1 LQKNDVKYYLVG
13 LEIVKMLSLPIMKT
27 LLIFPAQW
35 YPTQPYL
42 STPYLTA
49 YLRAK
54 GWEVD
59 QRDFNIASYDHFLSV
74 PLLQNAEQLMA
85 ERLEALKNQSSLSI
99 KEKSHLDVLAM
110 GLKFSD
116 RIISGVEEAK
126 SVLRTPERFFDFPS
140 YQQADMVIKSALKLV
155 SDAHAPAVL
164 SLSTFES
171 GTRAEEST
179 RRAHEASRDK
189 ATNPFIHL
197 YENIL
202 IPGENWSDYDV
213 VGISIIGISQ
223 IIPGL
228 TLARLLKEK
237 FPHLHITL
245 GGPIFSV
252 NADQLL
258 GHPEFFDDFC
268 HSIVTFEGEE
278 PLHRLLTALK
288 AGDALSTVPNLIHLD
303 GREVVHNKERVELR
317 FEELPGPTFDGLPM
331 QGYLSPYPI
340 IPVLQSR
347 GCYWG
352 KCTFCTHSF
361 VYGHRYGKQK
371 TNEMVDELEALMKK
385 YNTKYFTFSDE
396 AVSPHSLNDV
406 SELMIERGVEICS
419 LALLKFEK
427 VMDEKLFTKMKKA
440 GFAFLMFGLES
451 ANDRVLALIDKGTT
465 KEVERDVLMKSH
477 KAGIWNHSFLFFGFP
492 TETRPEAQET
502 IDFLRDNIDSIHSF
516 GPGVFLLNRDSSC
529 YQYPE
534 KFSIERIIDDPERNI
549 AMNLDFVAKEG
560 MSRAEAVEMNSEC
573 ISMAEELFQSLQVWG
588 TLPREHFLLYLDKFG
603 KDSLN
608 GKQPPAEEEEKVL
621 CRA

>member
-1 LQKNDVKYYLVG
+1 
-13 LEIVKMLSLPIMKT
+13 MKT

-49 YLRAK
+49 FLQDK
-54 GWEVD
+54 GWQVS
-59 QRDFNIASYDHFLSV
+59 QRDFNIESYDHFLSI
-74 PLLQNAEQLMA
+74 PLLRKAEELMQA
-85 ERLEALKNQSSLSI
+85 RQQALKSQSSLSI
-99 KEKSHLDVLAM
+99 KEKSTLDVLSM

-116 RIISGVEEAK
+116 RIIAGVEEAK
-126 SVLRTPERFFDFPS
+126 SVMRTPERFFDFGA
-140 YQQADMVIKSALKLV
+140 YKQADMVIKSALKLV
-155 SDAHAPAVL
+155 SDAYSPAIF

-179 RRAHEASRDK
+179 RKAHETTRDL

-202 IPGENWSDYDV
+202 LPSENWEDYDV

-228 TLARLLKEK
+228 TLARMVKEK
-237 FPHLHITL
+237 YPHLHLTL

-252 NADQLL
+252 NAGQLT

-278 PLHRLLTALK
+278 PMHRLLSALK
-288 AGDALSTVPNLIHLD
+288 AGDSLKTVPNLLHVD
-303 GREVVHNKERVELR
+303 GREVVQNKERVELR
-317 FEELPGPTFDGLPM
+317 FEELPNPVFDGLPM
-331 QGYLSPYPI
+331 DKYLSPYPI

-371 TNEMVDELEALMKK
+371 TMAMVDELESLMKK

-406 SELMIERGVEICS
+406 SEEMIERGVEIRS

-427 VMDEKLFTKMKKA
+427 IMDEELFLKMKKA
-440 GFAFLMFGLES
+440 GFIFLMFGLES

-492 TETRPEAQET
+492 TETQPEAQET
-502 IDFLRDNIDSIHSF
+502 IDFLKNNLQSIHSF

-534 KFSIERIIDDPERNI
+534 KFSIEKIIEDPERNI
-549 AMNLDFVAKEG
+549 SMNLDFVAKEG
-560 MSRAEAVEMNSEC
+560 MTREEAIEMNDIC
-573 ISMAEELFQSLQVWG
+573 IKMAEEHFESLKVWG

-603 KDSLN
+603 KEALN

>member
-1 LQKNDVKYYLVG
+1 
-13 LEIVKMLSLPIMKT
+13 MKT

-49 YLRAK
+49 FLQDK
-54 GWEVD
+54 GWQVS
-59 QRDFNIASYDHFLSV
+59 QRDFNIESYDRFLST
-74 PLLQNAEQLMA
+74 PLLRKAEELMQ
-85 ERLEALKNQSSLSI
+85 ERQQALKSQSSLSI
-99 KEKSHLDVLAM
+99 KEKSTLDVLST

-116 RIISGVEEAK
+116 RIIAGVEEAK
-126 SVLRTPERFFDFPS
+126 SVMRTPERFFDFGS
-140 YQQADMVIKSALKLV
+140 YKQADMVIKSALKLV
-155 SDAHAPAVL
+155 SDAYSPAIF

-179 RRAHEASRDK
+179 QKAHQTTRDL
-189 ATNPFIHL
+189 ATNPFIYL

-202 IPGENWSDYDV
+202 LPSENWEDYDV

-228 TLARLLKEK
+228 TLARMLKEK
-237 FPHLHITL
+237 YPHLHLTL

-252 NADQLL
+252 NAGQLT

-278 PLHRLLTALK
+278 PMHRLLSALK
-288 AGDALSTVPNLIHLD
+288 AGDSLKTVPNLLHVD
-303 GREVVHNKERVELR
+303 GREVVQNKERVELR
-317 FEELPGPTFDGLPM
+317 FEELPNPIFDGLPM
-331 QGYLSPYPI
+331 DKYLSPYPI

-371 TNEMVDELEALMKK
+371 TVAMVDELEGLMKK

-406 SELMIERGVEICS
+406 SEEMIQRGVEIRS

-427 VMDEKLFTKMKKA
+427 IMDEELFLKMKKA
-440 GFAFLMFGLES
+440 GFIFLMFGLES

-502 IDFLRDNIDSIHSF
+502 IDFLRNNLQSIHSF

-534 KFSIERIIDDPERNI
+534 KFSIEKIIEDPDRNI
-549 AMNLDFVAKEG
+549 SMNLDFVAKEG
-560 MSRAEAVEMNSEC
+560 MTREDAIEMNDIC
-573 ISMAEELFQSLQVWG
+573 IKMAEEHFESLKVWG

-603 KDSLN
+603 KEAFN
-608 GKQPPAEEEEKVL
+608 NKQPPAEEEEKVL

>member
-1 LQKNDVKYYLVG
+1 
-13 LEIVKMLSLPIMKT
+13 MKT

-49 YLRAK
+49 FLQDK
-54 GWEVD
+54 GWQVS
-59 QRDFNIASYDHFLSV
+59 QRDFNIESYDHFLSI
-74 PLLQNAEQLMA
+74 PLLRKAEELMQA
-85 ERLEALKNQSSLSI
+85 RQQALKSQSSLSI
-99 KEKSHLDVLAM
+99 KEKSTLDVLSM

-116 RIISGVEEAK
+116 RIIAGVEEAK
-126 SVLRTPERFFDFPS
+126 SVMRTPERFFDFGA
-140 YQQADMVIKSALKLV
+140 YKQADMVIKAALKLV
-155 SDAHAPAVL
+155 SDAYSPAIF

-179 RRAHEASRDK
+179 RKAHETTRDL

-202 IPGENWSDYDV
+202 LPSENWADLDV

-228 TLARLLKEK
+228 TLARMIKEK
-237 FPHLHITL
+237 YPHLHLTL

-252 NADQLL
+252 NAGQLT

-278 PLHRLLTALK
+278 PMHRLLSALK
-288 AGDALSTVPNLIHLD
+288 AGDSLKTVPNLLHVD
-303 GREVVHNKERVELR
+303 GRKVVQNKERVELR
-317 FEELPGPTFDGLPM
+317 FEELPNPVFDGLPM
-331 QGYLSPYPI
+331 DKYLSPYPI

-371 TNEMVDELEALMKK
+371 TMAMVDELESLMKK

-406 SELMIERGVEICS
+406 SEEMIERGVEIRS

-427 VMDEKLFTKMKKA
+427 IMDEELFLKMKKA
-440 GFAFLMFGLES
+440 GFIFLMFGLES

-492 TETRPEAQET
+492 TETQPEAQET
-502 IDFLRDNIDSIHSF
+502 IDFLKNNLQSIHSF

-534 KFSIERIIDDPERNI
+534 KFSIEKIIEDPDRNI
-549 AMNLDFVAKEG
+549 SMNLDFVAKEG
-560 MSRAEAVEMNSEC
+560 MTREEAIEMNDIC
-573 ISMAEELFQSLQVWG
+573 IKMAEEHFESLKVWG

-603 KDSLN
+603 KEALN
-608 GKQPPAEEEEKVL
+608 GKQPPAEEEDKVL

>member
-1 LQKNDVKYYLVG
+1 
-13 LEIVKMLSLPIMKT
+13 MKT

-54 GWEVD
+54 GWDVD
-59 QRDFNIASYDHFLSV
+59 QRDFNIASYDHFLSA
-74 PLLQNAEQLMA
+74 LLQKAEKLMA
-85 ERLEALKNQSSLSI
+85 QRLQSLKSQNSLSM
-99 KEKSHLDVLAM
+99 KEKSHLDVLAT

-116 RIISGVEEAK
+116 RIIAGVDEAK
-126 SVLRTPERFFDFPS
+126 RVMRTPERFFDFPS
-140 YQQADMVIKSALKLV
+140 YQQADMLIKSALKLV
-155 SDAHAPAVL
+155 SDAHAPAVF

-171 GTRAEEST
+171 GIGAEEST
-179 RRAHEASRDK
+179 HRAHEATRDGK
-189 ATNPFIHL
+189 TNPFIHL
-197 YENIL
+197 YESVL
-202 IPGENWSDYDV
+202 IPGENWQDYDV
-213 VGISIIGISQ
+213 VGISIVGISQ

-228 TLARLLKEK
+228 TLARQLKEK

-252 NADQLL
+252 NAGQLI

-303 GREVVHNKERVELR
+303 GQEVVQNKERVELR
-317 FEELPGPTFDGLPM
+317 FEEIPGPTFDGLPM
-331 QGYLSPYPI
+331 HNYLSPYPI

-371 TNEMVDELEALMKK
+371 THAMVDELEALMKK

-396 AVSPHSLNDV
+396 AVSPHALNDV

-427 VMDEKLFTKMKKA
+427 VMDDKLFAKMKKA
-440 GFAFLMFGLES
+440 GFSFLMFGLES
-451 ANDRVLALIDKGTT
+451 ANDRVLALIDKGTC
-465 KEVERDVLMKSH
+465 KEVERDSLQKSH
-477 KAGIWNHSFLFFGFP
+477 KAGIWNHTFLFFGFP

-502 IDFLRDNIDSIHSF
+502 IDFLRDNLDSIHSF

-534 KFSIERIIDDPERNI
+534 KFSIESIIEDPDRNL
-549 AMNLDFVAKEG
+549 AMNLDFVANEG
-560 MSRAEAVEMNSEC
+560 MSRKEAVEMNSQC
-573 ISMAEELFQSLQVWG
+573 IKMAEELFPSLEMWG
-588 TLPREHFLLYLDKFG
+588 TLPREHFLLYLDRFG
-603 KDSLN
+603 KQALG
-608 GKQPPAEEEEKVL
+608 GKQPPAEEEKVL
-621 CRA
+621 CRT

>member
-1 LQKNDVKYYLVG
+1 
-13 LEIVKMLSLPIMKT
+13 MKT

-35 YPTQPYL
+35 YPSQPYL
-42 STPYLTA
+42 STPYLTS

-54 GWEVD
+54 GWDVD
-59 QRDFNIASYDHFLSV
+59 QRDFNIASYDHFLSA
-74 PLLQNAEQLMA
+74 PLLRKAENLMV
-85 ERLEALKNQSSLSI
+85 EKLESLKSQGSLSI
-99 KEKSHLDVLAM
+99 KEKSHMDVLAM

-116 RIISGVEEAK
+116 RIITGVDEAK
-126 SVLRTPERFFDFPS
+126 SVLRTPERFFDFQS

-155 SDAHAPAVL
+155 SDAHAPAVF

-179 RRAHEASRDK
+179 RRAHETTRDNK
-189 ATNPFIHL
+189 TNPFIHL
-197 YENIL
+197 YENHL
-202 IPGENWSDYDV
+202 IPSEDWSDYDV

-237 FPHLHITL
+237 YPHLHITL

-252 NADQLL
+252 NAGQLL

-288 AGDALSTVPNLIHLD
+288 AGDSLSTVPNLVHLH
-303 GREVVHNKERVELR
+303 GREVVQNKERVELR

-331 QGYLSPYPI
+331 NDYLSPYPI

-371 TNEMVDELEALMKK
+371 TNGMVDELEALMKK

-406 SELMIERGVEICS
+406 SELMIERGIEIRS

-427 VMDEKLFTKMKKA
+427 VMDEELFTKMKKA
-440 GFAFLMFGLES
+440 GFIFLMFGLES

-502 IDFLRDNIDSIHSF
+502 IDFLRDNLESIHSF

-534 KFSIERIIDDPERNI
+534 KFSIERIIEDPERNI
-549 AMNLDFVAKEG
+549 AMNLDFVATEG
-560 MSRAEAVEMNSEC
+560 MSREEAGEMNSKC
-573 ISMAEELFQSLQVWG
+573 ISMAEELFQSLQLWG

-603 KDSLN
+603 KESLN
-608 GKQPPAEEEEKVL
+608 GKPPTEEEEEKAL